1 MRLVLSAVLAAAAA
15 AALLSDAQAQ
25 TRRRAVFV
33 PPVIHGRS
41 FLDSGPQAPVGSQ
54 SNYVLLSTTLNA
66 PIYRSF
72 APDSYG
78 QSALPSRFNNPGR
91 AQPVARFFTP
101 AY

>member
-1 MRLVLSAVLAAAAA
+1 MRLIPSAVLAAAAL
-15 AALLSDAQAQ
+15 AALLPEAEAQ

-41 FLDSGPQAPVGSQ
+41 FLDSGRQVPVGSQ
-54 SNYVLLSTTLNA
+54 SNYVLLSTTLNS
-66 PIYRSF
+66 PVYRNF
-72 APDSYG
+72 TPDGYG

-91 AQPVARFFTP
+91 SQPLARFFTP